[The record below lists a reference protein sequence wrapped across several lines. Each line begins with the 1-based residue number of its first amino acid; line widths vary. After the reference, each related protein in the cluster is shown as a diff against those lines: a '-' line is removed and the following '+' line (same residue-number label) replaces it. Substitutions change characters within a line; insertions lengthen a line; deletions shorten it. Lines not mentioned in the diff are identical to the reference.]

1 MVYATS
7 VGDAIKK
14 AQKIG
19 FPIEVKSQYSL
30 GGNPKIA
37 NNLAELEEIAREG
50 IELSPISE
58 ISLDR
63 VK

>member
-7 VGDAIKK
+7 VGDAKK
-14 AQKIG
+14 RAEEIG
-19 FPIEVKSQYSL
+19 FPVVVRANYTL
-30 GGNPKIA
+30 GGKPKIA
-37 NNLAELEEIAREG
+37 NNLAELEDIAREG

-58 ISLDR
+58 ISLDS